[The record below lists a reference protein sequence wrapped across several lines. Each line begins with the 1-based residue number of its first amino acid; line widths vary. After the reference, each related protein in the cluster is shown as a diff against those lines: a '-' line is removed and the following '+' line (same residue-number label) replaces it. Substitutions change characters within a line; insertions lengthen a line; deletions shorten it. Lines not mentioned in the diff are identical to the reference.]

1 MTDSRSPE
9 SLSGCRAEARRL
21 LKHLRG
27 GDPARA
33 RAAATRFLG
42 LRSLADVGLEGLLAR
57 PERLRLKHALAVV
70 AAEQGASSWLALVR
84 AFEARAVP
92 GPSLPSFHTP
102 RLDSCLNRWF
112 TNHAEAL
119 ASLRRE
125 GGYLLPFRRQ
135 FFVTEAEG
143 IRALGLDP
151 DDPDWTA
158 IGFDLAQPLDGPACE
173 RLCRRRRAAIA
184 AESATTPEGG
194 RS

>member
-21 LKHLRG
+21 LSHLRG

-33 RAAATRFLG
+33 RAAAMRFLR
-42 LRSLADVGLEGLLAR
+42 LRSLADIGLEGLLAR
-57 PERLRLKHALAVV
+57 PARVRLKHALAVV
-70 AAEQGASSWLALVR
+70 ATEQGAPSWLALVR
-84 AFEARAVP
+84 AFEARSAAQP
-92 GPSLPSFHTP
+92 GLPSFHTP

-119 ASLRRE
+119 DSLRRE
-125 GGYLLPFRRQ
+125 GGYLLPFRGQ

-143 IRALGLDP
+143 ILALGLDP
-151 DDPDWTA
+151 DDPDWSA
-158 IGFDLAQPLDGPACE
+158 IGFDLVKPLDVPAHE
-173 RLCRRRRAAIA
+173 RLCRKRRAAIA
-184 AESATTPEGG
+184 AERASASGG